1 MVSKKV
7 VVTNKTGLH
16 ARPASN
22 LVAFCKNYNSKI
34 FLSNGEKKVSA
45 ASIIHVLTLGVK
57 NRHRTGSYR
66 RRRRR
71 SNSSRRCCKIHRR
84 TGRLRK
90 EKR

>member
-22 LVAFCKNYNSKI
+22 LVAFCKNYNSNI

-57 NRHRTGSYR
+57 TGTELEVIAEGEDEATAVEDVV
-66 RRRRR
+66 
-71 SNSSRRCCKIHRR
+71 KFIAE
-84 TGRLRK
+84 L
-90 EKR
+90 ED

>member
-22 LVAFCKNYNSKI
+22 LVAFCKNYISKI

-57 NRHRTGSYR
+57 TGTELEVIAEGEDEA
-66 RRRRR
+66 
-71 SNSSRRCCKIHRR
+71 KAVEEVVKFIEA
-84 TGRLRK
+84 L
-90 EKR
+90 ED

>member
-34 FLSNGEKKVSA
+34 FLSNGEKKVSV

-57 NRHRTGSYR
+57 TGTELEVIAEGEDEATAVEDVV
-66 RRRRR
+66 
-71 SNSSRRCCKIHRR
+71 KFIAE
-84 TGRLRK
+84 L
-90 EKR
+90 ED

>member
-34 FLSNGEKKVSA
+34 FLSNGEKKVST

-57 NRHRTGSYR
+57 TGTELEVIAEGEDEATAVEDVV
-66 RRRRR
+66 
-71 SNSSRRCCKIHRR
+71 KFIAE
-84 TGRLRK
+84 L
-90 EKR
+90 ED

>member
-34 FLSNGEKKVSA
+34 SLSNGEKKVSA

-57 NRHRTGSYR
+57 TGTELEVIAEGEDEA
-66 RRRRR
+66 
-71 SNSSRRCCKIHRR
+71 KAVEEVVKFIEA
-84 TGRLRK
+84 L
-90 EKR
+90 ED

>member
-45 ASIIHVLTLGVK
+45 ASIIHVLTPV
-57 NRHRTGSYR
+57 SYTHLDVYKR
-66 RRRRR
+66 QAKAR
-71 SNSSRRCCKIHRR
+71 
-84 TGRLRK
+84 GRLGAG
-90 EKR
+90 

>member
-34 FLSNGEKKVSA
+34 FLSNGEKKVNA

-57 NRHRTGSYR
+57 TGTELEVIAEGEDEATAVEEVV
-66 RRRRR
+66 
-71 SNSSRRCCKIHRR
+71 KFIAE
-84 TGRLRK
+84 L
-90 EKR
+90 ED

>member
-34 FLSNGEKKVSA
+34 FLSNGEKKESA

-57 NRHRTGSYR
+57 TGTELEVIAEGEDEATAVEDVV
-66 RRRRR
+66 
-71 SNSSRRCCKIHRR
+71 KFIAE
-84 TGRLRK
+84 L
-90 EKR
+90 ED

>member
-34 FLSNGEKKVSA
+34 FLANGEKKVSA

-57 NRHRTGSYR
+57 TGTELEVIAEGEDEA
-66 RRRRR
+66 
-71 SNSSRRCCKIHRR
+71 KAVEEVVKFIEE
-84 TGRLRK
+84 L
-90 EKR
+90 ED

>member
-34 FLSNGEKKVSA
+34 ILSNGEKKVSA

-57 NRHRTGSYR
+57 TGTELEVIAEGEDEA
-66 RRRRR
+66 
-71 SNSSRRCCKIHRR
+71 KAVEDVVKFIAE
-84 TGRLRK
+84 L
-90 EKR
+90 ED

>member
-22 LVAFCKNYNSKI
+22 LVAFCKNYKSKI

-57 NRHRTGSYR
+57 TGTELEVIAEGEDEATAVEDVV
-66 RRRRR
+66 
-71 SNSSRRCCKIHRR
+71 KFIAE
-84 TGRLRK
+84 L
-90 EKR
+90 ED

>member
-16 ARPASN
+16 ARPRHPIW
-22 LVAFCKNYNSKI
+22 LAFCKNYNSKI

-57 NRHRTGSYR
+57 TGTELEVIAEGEDEATAVEDVV
-66 RRRRR
+66 
-71 SNSSRRCCKIHRR
+71 KFIAE
-84 TGRLRK
+84 L
-90 EKR
+90 ED

>member
-34 FLSNGEKKVSA
+34 FLSNGEKKVNA
-45 ASIIHVLTLGVK
+45 TSIIHVLTLGVK
-57 NRHRTGSYR
+57 PGTELEVIAEGEDEAAAVEDVV
-66 RRRRR
+66 
-71 SNSSRRCCKIHRR
+71 KFIAE
-84 TGRLRK
+84 L
-90 EKR
+90 EE

>member
-22 LVAFCKNYNSKI
+22 LVAFCKNYNSTI
-34 FLSNGEKKVSA
+34 FQSYGEKKESA

-57 NRHRTGSYR
+57 TGTELEVIAEGEDEATAVEDVV
-66 RRRRR
+66 
-71 SNSSRRCCKIHRR
+71 KFIAE
-84 TGRLRK
+84 L
-90 EKR
+90 ED

>member
-57 NRHRTGSYR
+57 QAQNWKLSQKAKT
-66 RRRRR
+66 
-71 SNSSRRCCKIHRR
+71 KQQQ
-84 TGRLRK
+84 
-90 EKR
+90 

>member
-34 FLSNGEKKVSA
+34 FLPNGEKKVSA

-57 NRHRTGSYR
+57 TGTELEVIAEGEDEA
-66 RRRRR
+66 
-71 SNSSRRCCKIHRR
+71 KAVEEVVKFIEE
-84 TGRLRK
+84 L
-90 EKR
+90 ED